1 MICMMDTEGVGVL
14 DGFVIGLVY
23 REDLFASI
31 MRENQDYILRFSM
44 SKHYYVISN
53 TQRSGEI
60 KYTKTFPL

>member
-44 SKHYYVISN
+44 SKHS
-53 TQRSGEI
+53 RD
-60 KYTKTFPL
+60 